1 MGWFHLFS
9 KIKVVGNNFLS
20 EQTVGWLILLGMVV
34 NRGFLG
40 CAAWLLLLGGF
51 QNCWCFTRLS
61 LSSLTQTNVVLPGLG
76 WPRSSLEST
85 LRTEGSVEE
94 ILKQNWF
101 SFSSKH
107 LIICICRAKPGW
119 GVSTRTTGERSSFG
133 AGISHLGCQRKCLPG
148 PLQPVLHCCCRDG
161 HPYHGISSLFTE
173 THPNLICIKQFCRT
187 PWFWVETLEHPIH
200 LNQQQKW
207 EGNQMHCANLDTRPS
222 IFTPE
227 NLRELYLCLYL
238 KKAAHNQGLQTPN
251 LNCNYQLTQAI
262 FGHPFSHTTTGFCL
276 YFISYLFRESDTQM
290 GADQLTQNPECPVLL
305 QQAFGKGWT
314 QPQLFLL
321 CLDAD
326 VAFVVSKCL
335 LLMKQPGLWYDIL
348 GKTK

>member
-61 LSSLTQTNVVLPGLG
+61 LSSLTQTKVVLPGLG
-76 WPRSSLEST
+76 WLRSSLEST

-133 AGISHLGCQRKCLPG
+133 AGISRLGCQRKCLPG

-161 HPYHGISSLFTE
+161 HPYHGISSLFAE

-187 PWFWVETLEHPIH
+187 PWFWVKTLEHPIH

-207 EGNQMHCANLDTRPS
+207 EGNQMRCANLDMRPS

-227 NLRELYLCLYL
+227 NLRELYLCTWKRLHITRGYRLPTWIAITSWHKQYL
-238 KKAAHNQGLQTPN
+238 
-251 LNCNYQLTQAI
+251 AI
-262 FGHPFSHTTTGFCL
+262 HFPT
-276 YFISYLFRESDTQM
+276 
-290 GADQLTQNPECPVLL
+290 
-305 QQAFGKGWT
+305 
-314 QPQLFLL
+314 
-321 CLDAD
+321 
-326 VAFVVSKCL
+326 
-335 LLMKQPGLWYDIL
+335 
-348 GKTK
+348 